1 MSKSIGILGAG
12 IGGLH
17 LALYLQKQGI
27 AATVLTDRAPE
38 QYAATRLMNTVA
50 HHGVTIAREIELGVN
65 HWDDPRVVYHHHDHY
80 FNFPDGGLLFRG
92 AFQRPSRAVDYR
104 IYLPALMKDF
114 EDRGGLIEYASIQ
127 DDDIPALVSRFD
139 LLVVS
144 TGKGALGRM
153 FAHRPELSPFTRPQR
168 VLCVGLYDGVDH
180 GSPDGDDPRGV
191 TLSVSPGHGEMIVI
205 PTLSFGGMKTALLM
219 ENIPGGDM
227 ADLVSL
233 SYDDNPAAFRQTLLD
248 KLEKHHPHTYNRIDT
263 HRFGLAQ
270 PLDLLQG
277 AVVPTV
283 RQSWVAFDGDKL
295 AIALGDVHSVVD
307 PLMGQGANMASYAA
321 FELGKAI
328 TDAVA
333 FDARFVE
340 NVDRARE
347 NRVLAAARWTN
358 MMLQPPS
365 EAMGRLIFA
374 MSQDRALCDEFT
386 ENFNYPERQWDRLAS
401 DKRIHAWIDSRG
413 RIAA

>member
-1 MSKSIGILGAG
+1 MNKSIGIVGAG

-17 LALYLQKQGI
+17 LALYLQQHGI
-27 AATVLTDRAPE
+27 QATVLTDRTPE
-38 QYAATRLMNTVA
+38 QYASARLMNTVA
-50 HHGVTIAREIELGVN
+50 HHSVTIARENELGVN
-65 HWDDPRVVYHHHDHY
+65 HWDDAATIYHHHDHF
-80 FNFPDGGLLFRG
+80 FNFPGNGLLFRG
-92 AFQRPSRAVDYR
+92 AFKKPSRAVDYR
-104 IYLPALMKDF
+104 MYLPALMKDF
-114 EDRGGLIEYASIQ
+114 EHRGGSIEYASIQ

-153 FAHRPELSPFTRPQR
+153 FAHRPELSPYSQPQR
-168 VLCVGLYDGVDH
+168 LLCVGLYDGVDH

-205 PTLSFGGMKTALLM
+205 PTLSFSGMKTALLM

-233 SYDDNPAAFRQTLLD
+233 NYDADPAAFRQTILD

-283 RQSWVAFDGDKL
+283 RQSSVAFDGEKF
-295 AIALGDVHSVVD
+295 AVALGDVHSVVD
-307 PLMGQGANMASYAA
+307 PLMGQGANIASYAA

-328 TDAVA
+328 VETVA

-340 NVDRARE
+340 EVDRARE
-347 NRVLAAARWTN
+347 NRVFAAARWTN
-358 MMLQPPS
+358 LMLRPPS
-365 EAMGRLIFA
+365 EAMGRLILTMA
-374 MSQDRALCDEFT
+374 QDRELCDEFT
-386 ENFNYPERQWDRLAS
+386 DNFNYPERQWDRVAT
-401 DKRIHAWIDSRG
+401 DKRIHAWIDR
-413 RIAA
+413 RAPLAA